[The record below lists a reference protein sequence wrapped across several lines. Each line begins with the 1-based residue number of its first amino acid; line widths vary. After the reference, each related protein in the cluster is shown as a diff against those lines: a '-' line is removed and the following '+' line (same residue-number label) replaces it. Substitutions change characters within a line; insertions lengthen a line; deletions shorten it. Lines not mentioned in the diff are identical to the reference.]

1 MSSHFTTTLR
11 FNLNNEE
18 DCEALA
24 YLQGRDRKRYR
35 SYSSAVISAV
45 NDYFSRQ
52 ERLADDPFLETRE
65 RQEAFLLE
73 VKDTIRESMKSS
85 EVGLGA
91 LAALIQSVQPVQT
104 VQKENTAMSEEAFDT
119 AMDFM
124 SGL

>member
-18 DCEALA
+18 DREALA

-91 LAALIQSVQPVQT
+91 LASLIQSVQT

>member
-11 FNLNNEE
+11 FNLNNKE

-91 LAALIQSVQPVQT
+91 LAALIQSVQPVQ
-104 VQKENTAMSEEAFDT
+104 KENTAMSEEAFDT